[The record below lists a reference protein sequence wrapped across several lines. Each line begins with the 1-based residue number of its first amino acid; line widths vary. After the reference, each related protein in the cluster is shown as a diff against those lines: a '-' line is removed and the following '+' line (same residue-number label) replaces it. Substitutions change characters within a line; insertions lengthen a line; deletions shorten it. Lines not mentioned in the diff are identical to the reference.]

1 MRAPLLGLL
10 IASTFSA
17 VIPSAGAAELGFEQA
32 LRTKPVIAVILGQQ
46 GRLEALGSAVDLSGE
61 QGEALARWVEEEW
74 IWEADLRRRDP
85 EVVRWN
91 AEVADRAVL
100 TDAALRLLLGESFPL
115 FAATMEGWF
124 HEDSGRSGWLITEV
138 CLTYEVFATQYDA
151 NTAYEVAIPDQYVK
165 FANLG
170 WGNEP
175 GYSGNNYEVRLQLN
189 AYDITVWVGD
199 VGPWNIDDNY
209 WNDLSPPR
217 PRRMWTD
224 LPQGKPES
232 EAAYY
237 DGYNNGLD
245 QYARTVTNPSA
256 LDLSFDVASDLGLSY
271 LQNDW
276 VTVTWL
282 WECFE
287 VDGDGDGYM
296 ESEGDCADHDP
307 AVYPG
312 APEQPNH
319 IDDDCDGTVDEDTD
333 YYDDDGD
340 GYTEADGDCDD
351 THPSTHPGAPEQPN
365 GIDDDCDGQ
374 VDEGLGDDD
383 DTGPGDDDTGQ
394 GDDDTGPGDDDTGP
408 GDDDGDG
415 DHDGDGW
422 SVAEGDCDDGD
433 PAVNPA
439 APEQRNGVDD
449 DCDGVVDFGGHKPD
463 GDAMG
468 CTCVV
473 ERRPVARRT
482 GFALLGPAL
491 GWVVWR
497 RTRRRERHR

>member
-1 MRAPLLGLL
+1 MRASL
-10 IASTFSA
+10 AA
-17 VIPSAGAAELGFEQA
+17 V
-32 LRTKPVIAVILGQQ
+32 TIAVILAGFRPEARAAELEFSAALSAKPVLSVILDQ
-46 GRLEALGSAVDLSGE
+46 GDRRQELVAPLALSVAQTADLE
-61 QGEALARWVEEEW
+61 RMVEEERL
-74 IWEADLRRRDP
+74 WEADLRMRAPD
-85 EVVRWN
+85 VTRWN
-91 AEVADRAVL
+91 AEVAERAAS
-100 TDAALRLLLGESFPL
+100 TEAALRLLLGDTYPQFV
-115 FAATMEGWF
+115 AIMDGWF
-124 HEDSGRSGWLITEV
+124 HDDSDRSGWLITEA

-175 GYSGNNYEVRLQLN
+175 GYPGNDYEVRLQLN
-189 AYDITVWVGD
+189 AHDIVVWVGD

-209 WNDLSPPR
+209 WNDLNAPR

-237 DGYNNGLD
+237 DNYNGGVD
-245 QYARTVTNPSA
+245 QYNRTVTNPSA

-276 VTVTWL
+276 VTVTWQ

-287 VDGDGDGYM
+287 IDGDGDGYM

-312 APEQPNH
+312 ATEIPNH

-351 THPSTHPGAPEQPN
+351 THPSTHPGAPEHPN
-365 GIDDDCDGQ
+365 GIDDDCDGL

-383 DTGPGDDDTGQ
+383 DTGPGDDDTGPD
-394 GDDDTGPGDDDTGP
+394 DDDTGAHDDDSDP
-408 GDDDGDG
+408 DDGA

-422 SVAEGDCDDGD
+422 TVGEGDCDDG
-433 PAVNPA
+433 NPA
-439 APEQRNGVDD
+439 IHPGAQETRNDVDD
-449 DCDGVVDFGGHKPD
+449 DCDGVVDFGGRHNED
-463 GDAMG
+463 DVMG
-468 CTCVV
+468 CTCDL
-473 ERRPVARRT
+473 RPGAGGAWI
-482 GFALLGPAL
+482 GFTLWGLAL
-491 GWVVWR
+491 GRLMW
-497 RTRRRERHR
+497 TRNQRREIVR